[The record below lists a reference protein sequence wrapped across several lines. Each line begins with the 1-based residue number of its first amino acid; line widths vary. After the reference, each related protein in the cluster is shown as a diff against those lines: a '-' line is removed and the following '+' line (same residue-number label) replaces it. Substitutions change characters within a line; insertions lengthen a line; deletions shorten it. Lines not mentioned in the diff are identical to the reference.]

1 MLIRLLGEESEALTC
16 TAYQPFTDVPDW
28 ALPYAAYAY
37 SKGYTNGR
45 RPNDIRHDDE
55 CIGGDVHRIS
65 AARTALQLHRAV

>member
-37 SKGYTNGR
+37 SKATPTASAR
-45 RPNDIRHDDE
+45 RR
-55 CIGGDVHRIS
+55 S
-65 AARTALQLHRAV
+65 ARR